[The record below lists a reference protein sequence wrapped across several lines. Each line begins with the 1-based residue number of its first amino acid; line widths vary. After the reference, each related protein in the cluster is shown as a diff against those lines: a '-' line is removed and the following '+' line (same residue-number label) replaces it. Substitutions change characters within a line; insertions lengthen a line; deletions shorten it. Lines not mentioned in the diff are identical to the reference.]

1 MPREPLLLVPGLMC
15 DATVW
20 QPLLP
25 ALQAGGRDC
34 RVVDHGDAHGLPQ
47 MAQQLLAGAPP
58 RFALAGHSMGAR
70 VALEV
75 LRSATDR
82 VTRVALLDTGY
93 LARAAGAAGEEEAR
107 KRQALLDVARRDG
120 VRAMACQWVQG
131 MVHPDRLQ
139 DAPLLDA
146 IVGMFERKS
155 PDVFER
161 QIRALLQRPDATGVL
176 RAIRVPTLVLCGRQD
191 SWAPV
196 PQHEA
201 MHALIPGAV
210 FEVIEDAG
218 HMAPMERP
226 QAVAAALLRWL
237 ETP

>member
-1 MPREPLLLVPGLMC
+1 MAVVGLLLG
-15 DATVW
+15 DFI
-20 QPLLP
+20 QKG
-25 ALQAGGRDC
+25 AGPYAIG
-34 RVVDHGDAHGLPQ
+34 
-47 MAQQLLAGAPP
+47 
-58 RFALAGHSMGAR
+58 
-70 VALEV
+70 
-75 LRSATDR
+75 
-82 VTRVALLDTGY
+82 ALLVTGAVV
-93 LARAAGAAGEEEAR
+93 LVFGTLT
-107 KRQALLDVARRDG
+107 LL
-120 VRAMACQWVQG
+120 
-131 MVHPDRLQ
+131 LQ
-139 DAPLLDA
+139 DAPLIDA
-146 IVGMFERKS
+146 IVDMFARKS

-161 QIRALLQRPDATGVL
+161 QIRALLQRPDATEVL

-201 MHALIPGAV
+201 MHALVPGAV